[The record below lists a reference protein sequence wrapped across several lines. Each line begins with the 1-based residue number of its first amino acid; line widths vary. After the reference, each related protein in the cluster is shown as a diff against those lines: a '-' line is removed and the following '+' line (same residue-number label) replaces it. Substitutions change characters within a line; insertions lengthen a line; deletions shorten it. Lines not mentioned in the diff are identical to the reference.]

1 MSDREYKGSVKSVYV
16 TMGARNGAKD
26 ADRQSEDFYATSPIA
41 IHELCKVEKF
51 SHIVLEPACGMGHMA
66 EALKEHGYEVMTS
79 DIVDRGYPD
88 TEVLDFFRTTKEYPC
103 DIITNPPYK
112 CAREFTEHALEI
124 VPKGQKVAMFLKLT
138 FLEGKARRKFF
149 KKYPPKKVWVFS
161 ERVLC
166 AKNGD
171 FEALKKSAGGAVAYA
186 WFIFEKGYQG
196 PTELGWLGED
206 DD

>member
-1 MSDREYKGSVKSVYV
+1 MSDREYKGSIKSVYV

-26 ADRQSEDFYATSPIA
+26 ADRQSEDFYATEPKA

-51 SHIVLEPACGMGHMA
+51 SHIVLEPACGMGHMVD
-66 EALKEHGYEVMTS
+66 ALEEHGYTVLRS
-79 DIVDRGYPD
+79 DIIDRGYPR
-88 TEVLDFFRTTKEYPC
+88 TYVADFFEAKEAGM

-112 CAREFTEHALEI
+112 CAREFTEHALKIAPEGTKI
-124 VPKGQKVAMFLKLT
+124 AMFLKLT

-186 WFIFEKGYQG
+186 WFIWEKGYTG
-196 PTELGWLGED
+196 ETTIGWLGED